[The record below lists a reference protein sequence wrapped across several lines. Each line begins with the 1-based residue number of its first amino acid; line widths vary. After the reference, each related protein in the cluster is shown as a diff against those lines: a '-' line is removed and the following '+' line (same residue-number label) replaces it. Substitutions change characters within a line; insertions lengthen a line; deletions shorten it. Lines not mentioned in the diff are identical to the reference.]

1 MKATR
6 ESVELLTIGY
16 EPIQVDGIPEGFS
29 FKKPDITI
37 GGKEHKGFY
46 IAYLPLSNN
55 ETVVAMNIH
64 DLLKHYNKTKLVWNK
79 INK

>member
-6 ESVELLTIGY
+6 ESVEQLTKEY
-16 EPIQVDGIPEGFS
+16 EPIQIDGIPEGFS

-46 IAYLPLSNN
+46 IAYLPLSEH
-55 ETVVAMNIH
+55 ETVVAMNVH
-64 DLLKHYNKTKLVWNK
+64 DLLKVYNQKKLIWNK
-79 INK
+79 ANK

>member
-6 ESVELLTIGY
+6 ESVEQLAKDY

-37 GGKEHKGFY
+37 GDKEHKGFY
-46 IAYLPLSNN
+46 IAYLPLSEN
-55 ETVVAMNIH
+55 ETVVAMNLH
-64 DLLKHYNKTKLVWNK
+64 DLLKAYNQKKLAWNK